1 MWPSRAASTLQPETL
16 RKGRSLLAGCFQPR
30 QTRNSPRRCK
40 AGAATPPPSLPGE
53 GGEQPHVSRS
63 PTEKQW
69 GGAGRG
75 WGGRR
80 RARRRPGSARPALPS
95 LRGPPARQP
104 SQGCPR
110 GPLAGMTAPEG
121 PTRAHLPEDSYG
133 RGPRGDPA
141 HRAPQI
147 RGQTAEGALPPGGNW
162 TLNSSPPSPHK
173 GQAGS
178 STIRKLS
185 RPPFPALPAKEP

>member
-1 MWPSRAASTLQPETL
+1 MWPSRAASTLQSETR
-16 RKGRSLLAGCFQPR
+16 RKGRSFLAGCFQPR
-30 QTRNSPRRCK
+30 QTRNRPRRCK

-75 WGGRR
+75 GGVVRR

-121 PTRAHLPEDSYG
+121 SSRAHLPEDSYG
-133 RGPRGDPA
+133 RGPRDNPA

-147 RGQTAEGALPPGGNW
+147 RGHTAEGALPPGGNW
-162 TLNSSPPSPHK
+162 TLTVLLRLPTRAKRGPP
-173 GQAGS
+173 
-178 STIRKLS
+178 R
-185 RPPFPALPAKEP
+185 